1 MKNTTKRILLGTP
14 AVLVAY
20 FAVGIVLSN
29 YIFPEK
35 KPDLVNYFQ
44 PGDVLHSKSE
54 GFDQTIISVKDGWVH
69 SSLKIQ
75 PKAPGPPEHIHTD
88 LVEVFAVKEGV
99 LSIMVNG
106 EKKTLKAGESITIP
120 VGTSHRPFN
129 ETDQPV
135 IVENDEGEKDLTVEF
150 AYHLSQLYRVVDG
163 MGGKPSAIAM
173 ILQLSVYGTEMD
185 AYLADGG
192 PIAVQKA
199 MRYLLAPTARLLGY
213 SSYYE
218 EYRMVHQKT

>member
-1 MKNTTKRILLGTP
+1 MKTIKRILFWKLILIVG
-14 AVLVAY
+14 Y
-20 FAVGIVLSN
+20 FGIGIILNS

-35 KPDLVNYFQ
+35 KPDLANYFQ

-69 SSLKIQ
+69 SSLIIQ
-75 PKAPGPPEHIHTD
+75 PKAPGPPEHIHTN
-88 LVEVFAVKEGV
+88 LVEVFVVKEGT
-99 LSIMVNG
+99 LSMMVNG

-135 IVENDEGEKDLTVEF
+135 IVENEGSEKDLTVEF

-163 MGGKPSAIAM
+163 AGGNPSAFSM
-173 ILQLSVYGTEMD
+173 ILQFAVYGTEMD
-185 AYLADGG
+185 AYLADGP
-192 PIAVQKA
+192 PIFVQKA
-199 MRYLLAPTARLLGY
+199 MRFLLAPTARLLGY
-213 SSYYE
+213 KSYYE
-218 EYRMVHQKT
+218 EYRIKHHLN